1 MTVEQIIILVLA
13 VLLAFAVVAVIVL
26 LAALRKKQDGGP
38 RRGRENHRRRALFEI
53 GRRER
58 KTAKYGRRTAWG
70 FRPCPRRRKTAEKN
84 GELPPG
90 TYTVLATSDGTA
102 AFKLRLGG
110 LVREYK
116 HGDTVVLGDGESI
129 CAVSCSVILR

>member
-13 VLLAFAVVAVIVL
+13 VPLAFAVVAVIVL
-26 LAALRKKQDGGP
+26 LAALRKKQTGGRAEDVKIIDGVRYSRSDAVSENGEV
-38 RRGRENHRRRALFEI
+38 RATHRVGDFVLARGEE
-53 GRRER
+53 
-58 KTAKYGRRTAWG
+58 
-70 FRPCPRRRKTAEKN
+70 KTAEKN
-84 GELPPG
+84 GELLPG

>member
-1 MTVEQIIILVLA
+1 MTLEQIIILVLA

-26 LAALRKKQDGGP
+26 LAALKKKQAGGRADAVKIIDGVRYSKSDAVSDNGEVQVTH
-38 RRGRENHRRRALFEI
+38 RVGDIVLSRGEE
-53 GRRER
+53 
-58 KTAKYGRRTAWG
+58 
-70 FRPCPRRRKTAEKN
+70 KTAEKD
-84 GELPPG
+84 GELLPG

-116 HGDTVVLGDGESI
+116 HGDTVVLGDGERI

>member
-26 LAALRKKQDGGP
+26 LAALRKKQTGGRAEDVKIIDGVRYSRSDAVSENGEV
-38 RRGRENHRRRALFEI
+38 RVGDFVLARGEE
-53 GRRER
+53 
-58 KTAKYGRRTAWG
+58 
-70 FRPCPRRRKTAEKN
+70 KTAEKN
-84 GELPPG
+84 GELLPG

>member
-13 VLLAFAVVAVIVL
+13 VLLA
-26 LAALRKKQDGGP
+26 ALRKKQTGGRADAVKIIDGVRYSKSDAVSDNGEVQVTH
-38 RRGRENHRRRALFEI
+38 RVGDFVLARGEE
-53 GRRER
+53 
-58 KTAKYGRRTAWG
+58 
-70 FRPCPRRRKTAEKN
+70 KTAEKD
-84 GELPPG
+84 GELLPG

-116 HGDTVVLGDGESI
+116 HGDTVVLGDGEHI